1 MSYTMTETGKVLTE
15 TQDDVTFPADYR
27 FATVNDYVHGFDR
40 HFEDLQWLA
49 LAMAG
54 EMENGNAR
62 TTKNYGRDDMMA
74 VAAFRYS
81 LGRMTYIVSDCAD
94 WLCEQW
100 PNIAENAKKVIQ
112 RDLEE
117 AFKRDDEA
125 RADRQDYKPLGHDC
139 DRAQWEKVRRLW

>member
-1 MSYTMTETGKVLTE
+1 MTKTE
-15 TQDDVTFPADYR
+15 IQSAMHAARFTKGQRDNPATRDR
-27 FATVNDYVHGFDR
+27 CARLIEQTRATAF
-40 HFEDLQWLA
+40 
-49 LAMAG
+49 
-54 EMENGNAR
+54 
-62 TTKNYGRDDMMA
+62 GRDDLMA

-100 PNIAENAKKVIQ
+100 PNIAENARKVIQ

-125 RADRQDYKPLGHDC
+125 RADGNDYKPLGHDC
-139 DRAQWEKVRRLW
+139 DRAQWEKVRRLWQC